1 MERGRVDGD
10 PVPII
15 LGAFGSDL
23 TALRNRQSGSAPV
36 WRGLALETL
45 LDTPQARF
53 AVQAGASAARHLA
66 ASAGAGFQVLA
77 AGDICGSAA
86 RTDEPGAHTACALV
100 ERIAE
105 EIRARVEAHGRGAL
119 AGLHG
124 TFAAAVHDSG
134 AGLLTLCR
142 DRTGVKPLYY
152 VVAPA
157 SGVAL
162 AFSTSLRALA
172 ALVPRPLLS
181 PEAVASYLSN
191 GYVME
196 PLTMLAGARAL
207 LPGQSITFRLD
218 GTVLESAVQRVP
230 IGAARA
236 SGPTESR
243 PEAAVRAGLAQ
254 SIARLMPRDRRCGL
268 LLSGGVD
275 SSTVAAVIRRDL
287 DMPLN
292 TFSLVFDDEE
302 LSESKYSRAVASKLG
317 TQHHEVLLEE
327 RKFIDALDDALQSL
341 DQPTT
346 DAINGYYI
354 SRECKL
360 AGFDVCFG
368 GIGSDELFGGHDCF
382 QRVPK
387 ALRGLKAFH
396 LLPSF
401 ARRAVRALAP
411 TLLRSGDH
419 SMPSA
424 GVRGKLVS
432 LLDQQPDVL
441 PVYLLSRRVLLPEL
455 AARLVRGQSAAHATA
470 IPAELAAYL
479 ETLVAG
485 SRDLRER
492 LSVYEQVFYLCNQL
506 LRDLEGVS
514 TALDVQFRLPFVD
527 QTLVETLGRVA
538 PEQRFR
544 GPLAKQL
551 LIDSVK
557 DILPTDAY
565 IRPKLGFV
573 LPIGRWLAGELAT
586 RLDVLVEDTEF
597 VRSVGLEPEMLRRVC
612 QDCRASGGGIF
623 YTRLWSVFVL
633 LDWCKRT
640 GMRVD

>member
-1 MERGRVDGD
+1 VDGD

-15 LGAFGSDL
+15 LGAFGKDL
-23 TALRNRQSGSAPV
+23 TTLRNQRSSNASGPRGFVFETIQDATQSY
-36 WRGLALETL
+36 
-45 LDTPQARF
+45 F
-53 AVQAGASAARHLA
+53 AIQAGAGAVQHF
-66 ASAGAGFQVLA
+66 ASGAGAQSGIQVLA
-77 AGDICGSAA
+77 AGDICGSD
-86 RTDEPGAHTACALV
+86 RRSDEPGAHSTCVLV
-100 ERIAE
+100 ERTAE

-124 TFAAAVHDSG
+124 TFAAAVHDPRDG
-134 AGLLTLCR
+134 VLTLCR
-142 DRTGVKPLYY
+142 DRSGVKPFYY
-152 VVAPA
+152 ILAPV
-157 SGVAL
+157 SGVTVAY
-162 AFSTSLRALA
+162 STSLRALA
-172 ALVPRPLLS
+172 ALVPRPTLS
-181 PEAVASYLSN
+181 TEAVASYLSN
-191 GYVME
+191 GFVME

-218 GTVLESAVQRVP
+218 GTILESAVHRIP
-230 IGAARA
+230 IGVARA
-236 SGPTESR
+236 TGQAESR
-243 PEAAVRAGLAQ
+243 PEAAVRARLVE
-254 SIARLMPRDRRCGL
+254 SISRLLPRDRNCGL

-287 DMPLN
+287 GTELN
-292 TFSLVFDDEE
+292 TFSLVFDDTE
-302 LSESKYSRAVASKLG
+302 LSESKYSRAVAGKLG
-317 TQHHEVLLEE
+317 TRHHEVLLEE

-354 SRECKL
+354 SKECKL

-382 QRVPK
+382 KRVPK
-387 ALRGLKAFH
+387 ALRGLKAYH
-396 LLPSF
+396 ALPSF
-401 ARRAVRALAP
+401 LRSAVRGLAP
-411 TLLRSGDH
+411 TVLRSGNYF
-419 SMPSA
+419 MPSA

-441 PVYLLSRRVLLPEL
+441 SVYLLSRRVLLPEL
-455 AARLVRGQSAAHATA
+455 AARLVRGETAAHATA
-470 IPAELAAYL
+470 VPDELELYL
-479 ETLVAG
+479 TALVEE
-485 SRDLRER
+485 SRDIRER

-514 TALDVQFRLPFVD
+514 TSLGVQFRLPFVD
-527 QTLVETLGRVA
+527 QTLVETVGRVA
-538 PEQRFR
+538 PDERFR

-573 LPIGRWLAGELAT
+573 LPIGRWLAGELAS
-586 RLDVLVEDTEF
+586 RLDVLIEDSEF
-597 VRSVGLEPEMLRRVC
+597 VRSVGLDPDMLRRVC
-612 QDCRASGGGIF
+612 QDCRDSGGGIF

-640 GMRVD
+640 QLAVS